1 MCSALAPNDHRPNS
15 SRWRDKKCQ
24 CLQYRRHLSVSFF
37 KKFNNQFWLSTTFSV
52 QFEPS
57 GREHFSSLRG
67 VSMSVARRM
76 VQWRVWLS
84 QKHFTR
90 FELVSHLIT
99 PPLLT
104 AFPFT
109 VLVLLTWGTNIRNK
123 STSTV
128 FLTITRI
135 SSREIVEVRFEFH
148 LNQLNLLLTLMV
160 VGGYGGSCDHCL
172 SSTDPLKGHSWTSEQ
187 NWRPWGSNEWKLFF
201 HVQVSEKDFIRE
213 AAAAW
218 NKLTNDRWRR
228 VEPDSCHQSR

>member
-24 CLQYRRHLSVSFF
+24 CLQYRRHLSVSFV
-37 KKFNNQFWLSTTFSV
+37 KKFKNYLWLSTTFSV

-160 VGGYGGSCDHCL
+160 VCGYGGSCDHCL
-172 SSTDPLKGHSWTSEQ
+172 SSTDPLKGTVERPSRIGGHGEAMNENYSFTCRSQKRTLFEKQ
-187 NWRPWGSNEWKLFF
+187 LQHEINW
-201 HVQVSEKDFIRE
+201 
-213 AAAAW
+213 
-218 NKLTNDRWRR
+218 
-228 VEPDSCHQSR
+228 